1 MCEHPENP
9 DNDEKPEEGYSVAPL
24 PPGVTEVPPL
34 RVPLRP
40 AKNLLYEPA
49 EKKPFQYTLADMFAL
64 TTAVAMFMSILSF
77 FPLPTI
83 AGASG
88 VGALFSLILLAV
100 WPPDQPLLRLG
111 WWVLFA
117 LYLLACIGAIIIG
130 R

>member
-1 MCEHPENP
+1 MSELPEHP
-9 DNDEKPEEGYSVAPL
+9 DNDEKPEEGYPVAPL

-34 RVPLRP
+34 RVPPRL
-40 AKNLLYEPA
+40 AKDLNYESD

-88 VGALFSLILLAV
+88 IGALFSLILLAV
-100 WPPDQPLLRLG
+100 WPPEQPLLRLG
-111 WWVLFA
+111 WWVLFV
-117 LYLLACIGAIIIG
+117 LYLLACIGAIILG